1 MTWRERIAGVGAF
14 FRSHGWLFLIAL
26 VVLLFAVAVIRPFE
40 TVRDPTGDDV
50 AAAWNQSIG
59 KLGIIPVYP
68 PAEDVSVGD
77 VWAIVANSDQI
88 PLLGKA
94 VRLDHINLRKQILE
108 ADQQPTFAET
118 VEPGTGAT
126 YAKQDRYEAAPD
138 PAKATLIQLNLT
150 AFPGITI
157 NHAINAGTAAGTGAS
172 GWFGAGRQQSQHA
185 EIRLKGTE
193 TYGMSPIDAIYILNS
208 WCKDEKTKMLCSDDK
223 VRTILSFT
231 VGDMVLKTKN
241 NSYTS
246 TIILQLVTRVFLAR
260 EIEQKRVD
268 DSGKGAG
275 VQVGADPAQA
285 ASSQNPSAAPA
296 SDSTDAQRV
305 AALAEGVTKTLAAGT
320 AMGAKLSVVR
330 SDGLDLSLQETFQRP
345 VVFGYRA
352 VTIRLPPSK
361 PAEEPV
367 P

>member
-1 MTWRERIAGVGAF
+1 MTWRERIAGVGEY
-14 FRSHGWLFLIAL
+14 FRSHGWRFLIAL
-26 VVLLFAVAVIRPFE
+26 VVVLFAVVVIRPFD

-50 AAAWNQSIG
+50 AASWNQSIG
-59 KLGIIPVYP
+59 RLGIIPVYP

-77 VWAIVANSDQI
+77 VWAIIADSDQT

-94 VRLDHINLRKQILE
+94 VRVDHIDLKKQILE
-108 ADQQPTFAET
+108 AAQQPTFAET
-118 VEPGTGAT
+118 VESGTGAT
-126 YAKQDRYEAAPD
+126 LARQDRYEAAPD
-138 PAKATLIQLNLT
+138 ASKATLIQLNLT

-157 NHAINAGTAAGTGAS
+157 THATNAGAAGGTGAS
-172 GWFGAGRQQSQHA
+172 GWFGAQRQQSQHE

-193 TYGMSPIDAIYILNS
+193 TYGMSPIDAIYILNR

-231 VGDMVLKTKN
+231 VGDMVLKTKDK
-241 NSYTS
+241 SYTTS
-246 TIILQLVTRVFLAR
+246 IALQLVTRVFLAR
-260 EIEQKRVD
+260 EIQQKRVD
-268 DSGKGAG
+268 DSAKGGG
-275 VQVGADPAQA
+275 VQAGADPSQA
-285 ASSQNPSAAPA
+285 ASSQSPSAAPVG
-296 SDSTDAQRV
+296 DSNDAQRV
-305 AALAEGVTKTLAAGT
+305 AALAESVTKTLAAGT

-330 SDGLDLSLQETFQRP
+330 SDGLDLSLRETFQRP

-361 PAEEPV
+361 PAEEAV

>member
-1 MTWRERIAGVGAF
+1 MTWRERIAGVGAY
-14 FRSHGWLFLIAL
+14 FRTHGWRFLIAL
-26 VVLLFAVAVIRPFE
+26 VVLLFAVVVIRPFE

-77 VWAIVANSDQI
+77 IWAIVANSDQT

-94 VRLDHINLRKQILE
+94 VRIDHIDLKKQILE
-108 ADQQPTFAET
+108 AAQQPTFAET
-118 VEPGTGAT
+118 VEAATGAA
-126 YAKQDRYEAAPD
+126 YARQDRYEAAPD
-138 PAKATLIQLNLT
+138 PSKAALIQLNLT

-157 NHAINAGTAAGTGAS
+157 NHAINAGAAAGTGAS
-172 GWFGAGRQQSQHA
+172 GWFGAQRQQSQHE

-193 TYGMSPIDAIYILNS
+193 TYGMSPIDAIFILNR
-208 WCKDEKTKMLCSDDK
+208 WCQDEKTKMLCSDDK

-268 DSGKGAG
+268 DSARGGG
-275 VQVGADPAQA
+275 VQAGADPSQA
-285 ASSQNPSAAPA
+285 ASAANPPAASA
-296 SDSTDAQRV
+296 SDNSDAQRV
-305 AALAEGVTKTLAAGT
+305 AALAEGVTKTLAAGA
-320 AMGAKLSVVR
+320 AMGAKLSVLR
-330 SDGLDLSLQETFQRP
+330 SDGVDLSLRQTFQRP

-361 PAEEPV
+361 PAEDPV